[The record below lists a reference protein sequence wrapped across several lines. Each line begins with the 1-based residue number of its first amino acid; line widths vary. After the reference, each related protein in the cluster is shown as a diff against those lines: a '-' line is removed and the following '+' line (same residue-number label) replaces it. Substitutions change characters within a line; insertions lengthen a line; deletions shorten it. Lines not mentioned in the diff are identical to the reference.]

1 MNKYYD
7 LLGVKPG
14 ATQEE
19 IKKAWKKQ
27 ALEWHPDRNKS
38 EEAGRKIQEINEAY
52 EILSGKKQAPQQQS
66 QGNPFRN
73 PFNQSHFRMKARPLN
88 LIVDL
93 SVEEVYNGVKK
104 KIVFNVDR
112 ICGTCHGAGGETNT
126 CPTCKGQ
133 GVFVA
138 FNPRIGAQT
147 ITMCN
152 TCGGNGQV
160 RVKSC
165 NTCGGRGVTN
175 TVESIDMNFPK
186 GTLSGVKFIVTNA
199 GNDVAGANRG
209 DVFFTVNVLPH
220 PIYELDGLNINKKE
234 EVPFIDMV
242 LGKDVEIES
251 LGGKYKITIPP
262 NCESNKV
269 FRMKGLGLTD
279 EETKI
284 NGDLYIKLVPK
295 IPKEVN
301 QEEKEIL
308 EKLRNSINF
317 S

>member
-14 ATQEE
+14 ASQEE
-19 IKKAWKKQ
+19 IKKAWKKK

-38 EEAGRKIQEINEAY
+38 EEAGTKIQEINEAY
-52 EILSGKKQAPQQQS
+52 EILSGKKQATQPQ

-112 ICGTCHGAGGETNT
+112 TCGTCNGAGGETNT

-165 NTCGGRGVTN
+165 NVCRGRGVTN
-175 TVESIDMNFPK
+175 VVESIDMEFPK

-269 FRMKGLGLTD
+269 FRMKGLGLID

-308 EKLRNSINF
+308 EKLRDSINF

>member
-19 IKKAWKKQ
+19 IKKAWKKK

-38 EEAGRKIQEINEAY
+38 AEAEIKIKEINEAY
-52 EILSGKKQAPQQQS
+52 EILSGKKQPQTEQP
-66 QGNPFRN
+66 QGNPFQN
-73 PFNQSHFRMKARPLN
+73 PFSRSNFRMKARPLN

-93 SVEEVYNGVKK
+93 SVEEVFNGVKK

-112 ICGTCHGAGGETNT
+112 LCGTCNGVGGEVST
-126 CPTCKGQ
+126 CQTCKGQ
-133 GVFVA
+133 GVFIS
-138 FNPRIGAQT
+138 FNPRFGAQT

-152 TCGGNGQV
+152 NCGGSGQV
-160 RVKSC
+160 RTKSC
-165 NTCGGRGVTN
+165 GTCGGRST
-175 TVESIDMNFPK
+175 TVSTESVDMDFPK
-186 GTLSGVKFIVTNA
+186 GTLNGVKFIVTNA
-199 GNDVAGANRG
+199 GNDVPGANRG
-209 DVFFTVNVLPH
+209 DVIFTINVLPH

-234 EVPFIDMV
+234 EVPVIDMI
-242 LGKDVEIES
+242 LGKDIEIET
-251 LGGKYKITIPP
+251 LGGKYKITVPP
-262 NCESNKV
+262 NCESNKT

-279 EETKI
+279 EDTGI
-284 NGDLYIKLVPK
+284 VGDLYIKLVTK
-295 IPKEVN
+295 IPKTIS

-308 EKLRNSINF
+308 EGLRSSINF